1 MTIWGTLTLTRT
13 LPITLALT
21 LTLTSPNQ
29 SAPIM
34 TIWGTI
40 MAKLPC
46 IMFIITEGSFIMAI
60 GSGAAW

>member
-1 MTIWGTLTLTRT
+1 
-13 LPITLALT
+13 
-21 LTLTSPNQ
+21 
-29 SAPIM
+29 M

-46 IMFIITEGSFIMAI
+46 IMFIITDGSFIIAI

>member
-1 MTIWGTLTLTRT
+1 MTLTLTLALTLTRT
-13 LPITLALT
+13 LPITLALP
-21 LTLTSPNQ
+21 LTLALT